1 MAEYTVGLIAEH
13 GDTPRDEEARE
24 QLAEVLVDAELSP
37 LEPETGVFEVALE
50 AESQDVAIQRVI
62 DAIAEA
68 GVDDHI
74 RLAEH
79 TPPG

>member
-1 MAEYTVGLIAEH
+1 
-13 GDTPRDEEARE
+13 
-24 QLAEVLVDAELSP
+24 VLEDAEIHP
-37 LEPETGVFEVALE
+37 IEPETGAFEVELE
-50 AESQDVAIQRVI
+50 ADSQDAATQRVI

-79 TPPG
+79 T